1 MIIVNFKSYSLNY
14 FFKVLKAIEEINQN
28 YGKIVYFAVPSTF
41 FYLKKDFFIAQDFF
55 PEEGA
60 YTGEI
65 TYKNLRYFDIKG
77 SLLNHSEKQKK
88 FNELIKCLFLVDND
102 FLLTVCADSKES
114 AISLHYI
121 NEKLKKI
128 SYIAYE
134 PPELIGSN
142 ISVSKAKPEII
153 KDLTKEI
160 DYLLVGA
167 GIKTKEDV
175 KKSLELGAKGVL
187 IASGVVKSDNPKN
200 LLEEFVSLF

>member
-1 MIIVNFKSYSLNY
+1 MIIVNFKAYPLNY
-14 FFKVLKAIEEINQN
+14 FFKVLEAIEELNQN
-28 YGKIVYFAVPSTF
+28 YGKMIYFAIPSTF

-60 YTGEI
+60 HTGEI
-65 TYKNLRYFDIKG
+65 TYKTLKHFGIKG
-77 SLLNHSEKQKK
+77 SLLNHSEKQKR
-88 FNELIKCLFLVDND
+88 FNELIKCLSLIDKN

-114 AISLHYI
+114 AFSLHYI

-134 PPELIGSN
+134 PPELIGGN

-153 KDLTKEI
+153 ENLTKEI

-167 GIKTKEDV
+167 GIKTKDDV

-187 IASGVVKSDNPKN
+187 VASGVVKNNNPKN
-200 LLEEFVSLF
+200 LLEEFITLF